1 MCKFQSPFFALW
13 HEPLLRE
20 GVKPNMASTFEN
32 ELVEI
37 YEQEIDKLVSTES
50 KYASILGAS
59 EVFAVVRA
67 FRFALEHGVEKV
79 TVQML
84 YDMIDDR
91 SGE

>member
-1 MCKFQSPFFALW
+1 
-13 HEPLLRE
+13 
-20 GVKPNMASTFEN
+20 MASTFEN

-37 YEQEIDKLVSTES
+37 YEREIDKLVSTES
-50 KYASILGAS
+50 KYHSILGAS
-59 EVFAVVRA
+59 EVSAVVRA